1 MQQGAEKF
9 PETLPLL
16 PLKDIVVFPQMILP
30 VFVSED
36 ICLKAVE
43 SALAKDRYLFLSAFR
58 AEGLKEPPSPELAC
72 SIPPPFDVY
81 DIGTVAMVMRTRRLP
96 DGRTKVLIQGMG
108 KAIAKRLAQS
118 EPFPVV
124 QVEIVQESAFLIN
137 VTAAAVQ
144 AEAEALMRTV
154 RETLEK
160 LVGLGK
166 SLSPDILML
175 LEDVTDPGRL
185 ADLVA
190 SNLGLRIIDAQKILG
205 AFDPVMRLR
214 RVHGL
219 LTRELEVFGMQVKI
233 QSQAKEEVG
242 RASREHFLREQ
253 LRAIKL
259 ELGDMDGKD
268 DIEELREKVS
278 RAGMSEAALSESTKQ
293 LKRLERMNQ
302 DSSEATITRTYIE
315 WMADLPWSVSSESLL
330 DLHLC
335 KKVLDEDH
343 FGLDKVKDRILEYIA
358 VRKLNPTAKGPI
370 LCLYGPPGVGKTSL
384 GRSIAKAIGRKFVRI
399 SLGGVRDEAEIRG
412 HRRTYVGSQPGRII
426 QALKNAGAKNPVIM
440 LDEIDKLGADYKG
453 DPSSALLEVL
463 DPEQNHTFSDHYINV
478 AFDLSQVIFIANA
491 NRLDTIPAPLRDR
504 LEIIEVNGYSEE
516 EKLEIAKQYIIP
528 RSIKANGLTEE
539 LVQVR
544 DDAIAAI
551 INGYTRES
559 GLRNL
564 EKHMATITRKL
575 ARNVAEG
582 DEKGKE
588 RKGVKVTPKLAKEL
602 LGEERYHAD
611 DRDVNAERVG
621 VSTGLAYTTVGG
633 EVLDLEVHLIPGK
646 GGFQL
651 TGQLGDVMKESAQT
665 AMSYL
670 RARAEALGIDRKRLT
685 EWDVHLH
692 IPAGA
697 IPKDGPS
704 AGIAIATA
712 LVSALRGQPMRQD
725 VAMTGEITLHGRV
738 LPVGG
743 LREKTLAALRV
754 GIRTVLVPEKNK
766 GAIMELPLNIRRR
779 MDIRYVSTFEEVLA
793 ICFDGTGTGAQGGV
807 RHGGEGQV
815 IPMTGEISAAGGPD
829 SEPAAIVEPD

>member
-1 MQQGAEKF
+1 MQQGADKF

-58 AEGLKEPPSPELAC
+58 AEGLKEPPGPELAC

-81 DIGTVAMVMRTRRLP
+81 DVGTVALVMRTRRLP

-108 KAIAKRLAQS
+108 KANAKRLSQTD
-118 EPFPVV
+118 PFPVV
-124 QVEIVQESAFLIN
+124 HVEKLEDLPFLGE
-137 VTAAAVQ
+137 AS
-144 AEAEALMRTV
+144 EAEALMRTV

-166 SLSPDILML
+166 TLSPDILML
-175 LEDVTDPGRL
+175 LEDVTEPGRL
-185 ADLVA
+185 GDLVA
-190 SNLGLRIIDAQKILG
+190 SNLGLRIVDAQKILG
-205 AFDPVMRLR
+205 ALDPMVRLR

-219 LTRELEVFGMQVKI
+219 LTRELEVFSMQVKI
-233 QSQAKEEVG
+233 HAQAKEEVG

-253 LRAIKL
+253 MRAIKL

-268 DIEELREKVS
+268 DIEDLRDKVT
-278 RAGMSEAALSESTKQ
+278 RAGMSTEASTECGKQ
-293 LKRLERMNQ
+293 LRRLERMNQ

-315 WMADLPWSVSSESLL
+315 WMADLPWTKLSETTL
-330 DLHLC
+330 DLHAC
-335 KKVLDEDH
+335 KRILDEDH
-343 FGLDKVKDRILEYIA
+343 YGLDKIKDRVLEYMA
-358 VRKLNPTAKGPI
+358 VKKLNPGLKGPI
-370 LCLYGPPGVGKTSL
+370 LCFVGPPGVGKTSL

-426 QALKNAGAKNPVIM
+426 QALKNCQTRNPVIM

-463 DPEQNHTFSDHYINV
+463 DPEQNHSFSDHYINV
-478 AFDLSQVIFIANA
+478 PFDLSQVMFVANA

-504 LEIIEVNGYSEE
+504 LEIIDVSGYSED

-528 RSIKANGLTEE
+528 KSITQNGLSDE
-539 LVQVR
+539 LVQVQ
-544 DDAIAAI
+544 DAAI
-551 INGYTRES
+551 QLVINQYTRES

-564 EKHMATITRKL
+564 EKHFSTITRKL
-575 ARNVAEG
+575 ARTVAEG

-588 RKGVKVTPKLAKEL
+588 RKSVKVTPKLAKEL
-602 LGEERYHAD
+602 LGEERYHAED
-611 DRDVNAERVG
+611 HDVEARKVG
-621 VSTGLAYTTVGG
+621 VVTGLAYTSTGG
-633 EVLDLEVHLIPGK
+633 EILSLEVNLVPGK
-646 GGFQL
+646 GGFTL
-651 TGQLGDVMKESAQT
+651 TGQLGDVMKESATT
-665 AMSYL
+665 AMSFL
-670 RARAEALGIDRKRLT
+670 RARAEWLGLDAKVLSET
-685 EWDVHLH
+685 DAHLH

-704 AGIAIATA
+704 AGLAIATA
-712 LVSALRGQPMRQD
+712 LVSAFRNVPVRQD

-738 LPVGG
+738 LPIGG
-743 LREKTLAALRV
+743 LREKILAALRA
-754 GIRTVLVPEKNK
+754 GIRTICVPDKNK
-766 GAIMELPLNIRRR
+766 GAVAELPLSIRRR
-779 MDIRYVSTFEEVLA
+779 VDVRYVQSLEEVLEICLDTTA
-793 ICFDGTGTGAQGGV
+793 IPGSGY
-807 RHGGEGQV
+807 RSGGETV
-815 IPMTGEISAAGGPD
+815 VPITGEISAAKGAG
-829 SEPAAIVEPD
+829 E